1 MTTGRSD
8 PPDSS
13 GRSALPDPVSAAL
26 NAVRLEGWSPT
37 PAEVAVLRR
46 DAEAAPSAVDLP
58 SPGRA
63 PRVTLRD
70 RLRRRDVYLQK
81 SGTVLRNVLGITDD
95 DELHRA
101 EALASAR
108 RLVQFHGGRIAVP
121 GEGIHA
127 LPALH
132 RHLFQDV
139 YAWAGQVRTV
149 EIGKGGTTF
158 VRSSAIWD
166 HLIDLHADV
175 VAADWA
181 GADHGR
187 LAFLLARTYAD
198 LNQIHPFREGNGR
211 AATTFLHHLLR
222 GTDHRLDLSGVTRA
236 DWVQAARDSAPFR
249 PSGAAS
255 ARPFLP
261 VFLRAL
267 RPVGGHD
274 PDAVGREVTDEGGG
288 PSS

>member
-1 MTTGRSD
+1 M
-8 PPDSS
+8 S
-13 GRSALPDPVSAAL
+13 GDLPALPRAVTAAVD
-26 NAVRLEGWSPT
+26 AVRLEGWSPT
-37 PAEVAVLRR
+37 SAELDFLRR
-46 DAEAAPSAVDLP
+46 DADADADADALPAAVGTAP
-58 SPGRA
+58 PGRS
-63 PRVTLRD
+63 PRAGRWYRPT
-70 RLRRRDVYLQK
+70 RRDVYLQE
-81 SGTVLRNVLGITDD
+81 SGTVLRNILGITDAE
-95 DELHRA
+95 ELHRA

-108 RLVQFHGGRIAVP
+108 RLVQFHCGRTAVP
-121 GEGIHA
+121 GAGIHA

-166 HLIDLHADV
+166 HLIDLHADIL
-175 VAADWA
+175 AADWA

-222 GTDHRLDLSGVTRA
+222 TTDHRLDLSGITRA

-267 RPVGGHD
+267 RPVAGNG
-274 PDAVGREVTDEGGG
+274 PGVGGREVTDEGRGAA
-288 PSS
+288 P